1 MSKKQLYAVVSSSI
15 SLLGLLVLLPRRAS
29 AYTDPGSGALL
40 LQTLIA
46 GFTGLVFYFRRFLM
60 RFLSM
65 WKRDRQI

>member
-1 MSKKQLYAVVSSSI
+1 MSRKQLYSLMTHTL
-15 SLLGLLVLLPRRAS
+15 SLLGLLLLVPKRAL

-60 RFLSM
+60 RVLNL
-65 WKRDRQI
+65 WKRDRQT

>member
-1 MSKKQLYAVVSSSI
+1 MSRKKSLNVITTII
-15 SLLGLLVLLPRRAS
+15 SLLGLLLLLPSRAS

-60 RFLSM
+60 RLLCI
-65 WKRDRQI
+65 WKRDRQV

>member
-1 MSKKQLYAVVSSSI
+1 MSRKQSYKVMTATI
-15 SLLGLLVLLPRRAS
+15 SLLGLLVLWPTRAS

-46 GFTGLVFYFRRFLM
+46 GLAGFAFYCRRFLI
-60 RFLSM
+60 RLLNI